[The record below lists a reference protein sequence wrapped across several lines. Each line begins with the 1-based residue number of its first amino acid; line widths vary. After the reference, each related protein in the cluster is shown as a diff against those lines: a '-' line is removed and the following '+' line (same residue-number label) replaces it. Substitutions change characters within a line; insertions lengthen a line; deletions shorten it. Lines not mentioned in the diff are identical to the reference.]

1 MRIQKEKV
9 KHASRVS
16 RKQPSSTPVSIAPS
30 LRSILSY
37 ARLLQLTRNQR
48 RHKLHFIPNGHSSI
62 SVFGHPILQ
71 PGEPPPVGSGDKK
84 NQIWFASPP
93 PNSFLARRRVTFEKK
108 NAKKNPIFGVFFF
121 PPQIAFIIHAPP
133 LYTKSSGRRL
143 DGPLPRAPV
152 LPTVGMARAG
162 KDMMHLFRVA
172 HARSSAT

>member
-1 MRIQKEKV
+1 M
-9 KHASRVS
+9 S
-16 RKQPSSTPVSIAPS
+16 
-30 LRSILSY
+30 
-37 ARLLQLTRNQR
+37 LQLPRGQEKSNLVRVPPPKFIFGQETRNIR
-48 RHKLHFIPNGHSSI
+48 
-62 SVFGHPILQ
+62 
-71 PGEPPPVGSGDKK
+71 
-84 NQIWFASPP
+84 
-93 PNSFLARRRVTFEKK
+93 KK

-121 PPQIAFIIHAPP
+121 FSRKLLLLHATP